1 LKTLY
6 TLLFYIALPFILL
19 RLIWRGFRA
28 PLYFQRWR
36 ERFGQVS
43 PCINNKP
50 VIWLHAV
57 SVGEVEASKPLVN
70 RLKEEYPNHQLVIT
84 TMTPTG
90 SERVKANF
98 NDSVG
103 HCYLPYDLPFAVN
116 AFLKA
121 VRPDFGIL
129 METEIWP
136 NMIDLCK
143 KQSIPL
149 ILVNARLSERSL
161 RGYQRFAS
169 LAKSTLNKLAFI
181 AAQSPEDQQRFVTLG
196 ADKQRV
202 FATGNLKYEIELPA
216 SLKEKADHMR
226 DMWNQNRP
234 VWVAASTHEGED
246 ELILNASRQVRG
258 KFPNLLLIIVPRH
271 PERFDR
277 VTALCQRSGFV
288 TLRRSEQKPC
298 PASVQVL
305 MVDTMGELLLFYAAS
320 DVAFVGGSLVEH
332 GGHNILEPAAL
343 GRASVTGPH
352 YFNFQA
358 ITKQFLEANALLE
371 VKNVE
376 QLASTVTELLQDST
390 KRAAMGE
397 AGLNIIR
404 QSQGA
409 TLRVINLIKRHITHE
424 Q

>member
-1 LKTLY
+1 M
-6 TLLFYIALPFILL
+6 ILL
-19 RLIWRGFRA
+19 RLVWRGFKA
-28 PLYFQRWR
+28 PRYFKRWH
-36 ERFGQVS
+36 ERFGRIS
-43 PCINNKP
+43 PLINNNP

-70 RLKEEYPNHQLVIT
+70 RLREEYPNHQLVIT

-90 SERVKANF
+90 SERVTANF
-98 NDSVG
+98 ADSVG

-116 AFLKA
+116 AFLKS
-121 VRPDFGIL
+121 VNPEFGIL

-136 NMIDLCK
+136 NLIARCEQLD
-143 KQSIPL
+143 IPL
-149 ILVNARLSERSL
+149 VLVNARLSERSL
-161 RGYQRFAS
+161 KGYQRFAS
-169 LAKSTLNKLAFI
+169 LAKSTLNKIKVI
-181 AAQSPEDQQRFVTLG
+181 ASQSPEDQQRFLTLG
-196 ADKQRV
+196 ADKTRV

-216 SLKEKADHMR
+216 SLKEKADYMR
-226 DMWNQNRP
+226 NMWDQDRP
-234 VWVAASTHEGED
+234 VWIAASTHEGED
-246 ELILNASRQVRG
+246 ELILNASRQVRAA
-258 KFPNLLLIIVPRH
+258 FPDLLLIIVPRH

-277 VTALCQRSGFV
+277 VTALCQRAGLI

-332 GGHNILEPAAL
+332 GGHNILEPTAL
-343 GRASVTGPH
+343 GRATLTGPH

-358 ITKQFLEANALLE
+358 ITKQFLEANALLK
-371 VKNVE
+371 VDNVE

-390 KRAAMGE
+390 KRAEMGE

-409 TLRVINLIKRHITHE
+409 TSRVINLIKRHITHE